1 MPGKEQADHAAMEE
15 ESALAIGLH
24 LLIFDKFFLTATNH
38 PRDGRG
44 TIEMETLTR

>member
-24 LLIFDKFFLTATNH
+24 LLILTNSF
-38 PRDGRG
+38 
-44 TIEMETLTR
+44 